1 MRTIPRLAGLSLALS
16 LGLLAGCGDEPVAPT
31 DSAATPPSASYTE
44 TLLTPDGEVELK
56 RPRIDVT
63 GWVDESILTL
73 TSILDPNVARNI
85 GPGSAIIIT
94 IPNEGR
100 FGCTANFVWS
110 AGATLYLG
118 AAGHCFLPA
127 AKTATHGEAP
137 DYDASGVSVI
147 VCVEDCGGNFR
158 SNQLVGTWVPLGRV
172 AYARQSDPTGQE
184 GVGNDFGVVEIPAEA
199 VPLVRPEMPVWG
211 GFEGSEDL
219 DFGKYGCHY
228 GNGLGVGEVFLTK
241 ARVGVGGG
249 HEADYWMGDFIGAFG
264 DSGSGMVTCE
274 SDGATFH
281 GERAA
286 GVLTHL
292 GVGTGDVQ
300 YRNLKMKA
308 EHGVIFGTTIGR
320 AIQMA
325 TEAGLQLSLV
335 EP

>member
-1 MRTIPRLAGLSLALS
+1 MRMIRESAALGLALAV
-16 LGLLAGCGDEPVAPT
+16 LAGCADDPTVPASPAAAP
-31 DSAATPPSASYTE
+31 PEASFTE
-44 TLLTPDGEVELK
+44 TILTEDGEVELK

-63 GWVDESILTL
+63 DWVDESLLVL
-73 TSILDPNVARNI
+73 TSILDPNTARNI

-94 IPNEGR
+94 IPGEGR
-100 FGCTANFVWS
+100 FGCTANFVW
-110 AGATLYLG
+110 AEGAQLYLG
-118 AAGHCFLPA
+118 SAGHCFLPT
-127 AKTATHGEAP
+127 AKTATHGESP

-158 SNQLVGTWVPLGRV
+158 SNQIVGTWVSLGLV

-199 VPLVRPEMPVWG
+199 VPLVRPTMPVWG
-211 GFEGSEDL
+211 DFQGSEDL
-219 DFGKYGCHY
+219 DYGKYGCHY

-249 HEADYWMGDFIGAFG
+249 HESDYWMGDFLGAFG

-274 SDGATFH
+274 SDGVTFH
-281 GERAA
+281 SERAA

-292 GVGTGDVQ
+292 GVGIGDVKFK
-300 YRNLKMKA
+300 NLKMKA
-308 EHGVIFGTTIGR
+308 EHGFIFGTTIGR
-320 AIQMA
+320 AVEMA
-325 TEAGLQLSLV
+325 REAGLKLALV